1 MEYAV
6 IENGG
11 KQYTVRPG
19 QSLKVAKMDAADAS
33 SIDLD
38 RVLMISKDGQV
49 KIGRPFVEGA
59 KVTAQ
64 VVSQGRHPKITV
76 FKYKNKTRYK
86 RTMGHK
92 QHFTEIQ
99 ITEIVGGTKP
109 AARRRS
115 PRSKAGQDGS

>member
-33 SIDLD
+33 S
-38 RVLMISKDGQV
+38 MISKDGQV

-86 RTMGHK
+86 RTIGHK

-99 ITEIVGGTKP
+99 ITEIVEGKKP